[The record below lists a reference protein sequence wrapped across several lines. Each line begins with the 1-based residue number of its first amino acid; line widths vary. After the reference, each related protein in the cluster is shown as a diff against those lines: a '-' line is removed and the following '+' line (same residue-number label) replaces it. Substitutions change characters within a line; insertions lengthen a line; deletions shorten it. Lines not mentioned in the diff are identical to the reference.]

1 MVKKP
6 EHKYAPMW
14 RKSMVDG
21 FSLFQIENFLDE
33 IAENGDMYG
42 YEYGDESEYY
52 LEYKEL
58 FDELALGAHE
68 MLSALHDS
76 DLRRNW
82 DDMVVALIGS
92 THKILGFDESRQDYF
107 TMINQYDEKL
117 AADVSEKRIAKLTKC
132 DLIRCFQKVMT
143 TLVLFLDIKAAHD
156 SLCAIVEELDDRAA
170 IMKNGSFAPQRS
182 WIE

>member
-6 EHKYAPMW
+6 EHKYAPLW
-14 RKSMVDG
+14 KKSMVDG
-21 FSLFQIENFLDE
+21 FSLFQIENFLEE
-33 IAENGDMYG
+33 IMEHGDMYG

-58 FDELALGAHE
+58 FDELALGAEE
-68 MLSALHDS
+68 MLSALRDS
-76 DLRRNW
+76 DLRDNW
-82 DDMVVALIGS
+82 DDMVVVLIGPA
-92 THKILGFDESRQDYF
+92 HKLLGFDESREDYF
-107 TMINQYDEKL
+107 TMMNRYDEEF
-117 AADVSEKRIAKLTKC
+117 AADVSEKRITRLTKR

-156 SLCAIVEELDDRAA
+156 SLCAIVDELDNRAA
-170 IMKNGSFAPQRS
+170 MMKSGSSTPQRS